1 LTVKRISAL
10 MALVLVALLAVSI
23 PGVNAQ
29 QEPIRIGVYEPMT
42 GTMAAGGQMTWEGIV
57 LAHEMT
63 PTVLGRPIKLFL
75 ADNKSDKVES
85 ANAVAKLIEQD
96 KVIAIIGSYGSS
108 NSMAGGDVGEK
119 AGIPMMTDSATN
131 PLVTQGKKFMFRA
144 CFIDPFQGEV
154 LAKFA
159 YAQGIRKAAILKDI
173 AQDYSVGLANYFKKT
188 FVALT
193 GDPKAIVAEVAYQ
206 SGDQD
211 YSAQLTQVI
220 NSKAE
225 ALFVPGYFGE
235 MALVAKQL
243 RQLGSKI
250 LLMGGDAI
258 DAPELVSI
266 GGSAAEGIVFSTFY
280 SADAPSSPEAKKFVD
295 AFKAKYGKTPNANG
309 ALGYDTYNLVVD
321 AIRRANSDNPKK
333 IRDAMAT
340 TKDYPAVTGITT
352 IGESGDATKDA
363 VLLKVVNGKFTYLT
377 TVKP

>member
-1 LTVKRISAL
+1 VRRVTGF
-10 MALVLVALLAVSI
+10 LVLVLIALLAFAIPSVS
-23 PGVNAQ
+23 AQ

-42 GTMAAGGQMTWEGIV
+42 GPMAAGGQMTWEGIV

-108 NSMAGGDVGEK
+108 NSIAGGDVAEK

-131 PLVTQGKKFMFRA
+131 PLVTLDKEYMFRA

-154 LAKFA
+154 MAKFA
-159 YAQGIRKAAILKDI
+159 YGEGVRKAAILKDV
-173 AQDYSVGLANYFKKT
+173 AQDYSVGLSNYFKKT
-188 FVALT
+188 FIALT
-193 GDPKAIVAEVAYQ
+193 GDPKSIVAEVAYQ
-206 SGDQD
+206 TGDQD
-211 YSAQLTQVI
+211 FSAQLTQVI

-225 ALFVPGYFGE
+225 ALFVPGYFGD

-258 DAPELVSI
+258 DAPELVTI
-266 GGSAAEGIVFSTFY
+266 GGAAAEGIVFSTFY
-280 SADAPSSPEAKKFVD
+280 SADAPATPEAKKFVD

-321 AIRRANSDNPKK
+321 AIRRANSDDPKK
-333 IRDAMAT
+333 IRDAMAS
-340 TKDYPAVTGITT
+340 TKDFPAVTGSTT
-352 IGESGDATKDA
+352 IDESGDATKDA
-363 VLLKVVNGKFTYLT
+363 VLLKVVDGKFTYLT